1 MLERIS
7 LAIGVVLGLVLAG
20 CQSPPPPA
28 PETDAPVAVATTA
41 AAPLA
46 ETGEIAARYGNDVM
60 TVDELVVELQRLPAR
75 SRQLMD
81 QAGRERFVENYI
93 LHQLLFEEGL
103 ERGLDQDPDIRRQ
116 VEDMNRRLVVQKLVK
131 ELQDVPPVTDEEIAA
146 YYEENQAR
154 YSTTT
159 LRARHILVREE
170 DLADELREKLEAEPD
185 SFADLAKEHSVDT
198 ASARKGGDLGFFGH
212 GRMVPE
218 FEAAAF
224 ALREPGDLS
233 DVVKTQYGYHII
245 RLEERRDGQKKPL
258 DQVREQIRASLRHEA
273 VQTRTQEYYDD
284 LKKKADI
291 RVDGKVVERVAA
303 NLPQPSP
310 GGGVNPFHGG
320 GGH

>member
-1 MLERIS
+1 MLERVS
-7 LAIGVVLGLVLAG
+7 LSVGVVLGVILAG
-20 CQSPPPPA
+20 CQSAPPPSA
-28 PETDAPVAVATTA
+28 PEAPSAEASTA
-41 AAPLA
+41 AAPA
-46 ETGEIAARYGNDVM
+46 PTKSGEVAARYGDDVM

-75 SRQLMD
+75 SRALMD
-81 QAGRERFVENYI
+81 EAGRGRFVENYI

-103 ERGLDQDPDIRRQ
+103 ERGMDQDPDIKRQ

-131 ELQDVPPVTDEEIAA
+131 ELQEVPPITEEQIAG
-146 YYEENQAR
+146 YYDDNQAR

-170 DLADELREKLEAEPD
+170 DLADELRSKLETEPD
-185 SFADLAKEHSVDT
+185 AFADLAKEHSVDT

-245 RLEERRDGQKKPL
+245 RLEERREGQKKPL
-258 DQVREQIRASLRHEA
+258 DQVREQIRASLRHQA
-273 VQTRTQEYYDD
+273 VQDRTQEYYDD
-284 LKKKADI
+284 LKERANI
-291 RVDGKVVERVAA
+291 RIDSEVVERVAA

-310 GGGVNPFHGG
+310 GAGVNPFHGG
-320 GGH
+320 GH

>member
-7 LAIGVVLGLVLAG
+7 LLVGVVLGAVLAA
-20 CQSPPPPA
+20 CESAPPPPA
-28 PETDAPVAVATTA
+28 APPAPAAIETAAPAPV
-41 AAPLA
+41 P
-46 ETGEIAARYGNDVM
+46 EGEVAARYGDEVM

-81 QAGRERFVENYI
+81 EAGRERFVENYI
-93 LHQLLFEEGL
+93 LHQLLFEEGV
-103 ERGLDQDPDIRRQ
+103 ERGLDRDPDIRRQ

-131 ELQDVPPVTDEEIAA
+131 ELQTVPPITDEQIEA
-146 YYEENQAR
+146 YYEENETR

-170 DLADELREKLEAEPD
+170 ERADELREKLESDPE
-185 SFADLAKEHSVDT
+185 SFEELAKEHSVDT

-224 ALREPGDLS
+224 ALKEPGDLS
-233 DVVKTQYGYHII
+233 PVVKTQYGYHII
-245 RLEERRDGQKKPL
+245 RLEERREGEGKPL

-273 VQTRTQEYYDD
+273 VQERTQEYYED
-284 LKKKADI
+284 LKDRANI
-291 RVDGKVVERVAA
+291 RIDGEVVERVAA
-303 NLPQPSP
+303 DLPAPSP
-310 GGGVNPFHGG
+310 VTGVNPFHGG
-320 GGH
+320 GH